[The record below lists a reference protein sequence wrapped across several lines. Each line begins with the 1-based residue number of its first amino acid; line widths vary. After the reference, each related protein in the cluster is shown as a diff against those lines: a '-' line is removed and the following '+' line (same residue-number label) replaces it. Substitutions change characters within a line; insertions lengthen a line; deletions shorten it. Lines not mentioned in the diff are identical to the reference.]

1 MTLDLTHPAEQIA
14 TLVAGVT
21 DDQLDAPTPCPEMTV
36 GTLLAHLAAL
46 AQAFTDA
53 AAKVSGPTT
62 EHSTDRGRAR
72 AARRLADGDPGPAG
86 RRWSRPGSSRRPG
99 RARPPPVA

>member
-1 MTLDLTHPAEQIA
+1 MTLDLTQPAEQIA

-53 AAKVSGPTT
+53 AAKVAGPTT
-62 EHSTDRGRAR
+62 RLHRPQPCRCCPTTGGR
-72 AARRLADGDPGPAG
+72 
-86 RRWSRPGSSRRPG
+86 
-99 RARPPPVA
+99 